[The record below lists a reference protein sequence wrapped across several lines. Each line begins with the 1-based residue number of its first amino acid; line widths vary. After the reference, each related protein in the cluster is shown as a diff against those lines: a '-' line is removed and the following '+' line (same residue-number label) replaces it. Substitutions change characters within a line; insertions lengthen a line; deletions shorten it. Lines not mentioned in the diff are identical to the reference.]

1 MKDERRLPI
10 GVQSF
15 EKLRES
21 GFLYVDKTRYI
32 HALVRSGGQYFLSR
46 PRRFGKSLFLSTLK
60 AYWEGKSELFEGL
73 AIEGLEK
80 GNEGAF
86 EPYPVFY
93 FDFNGQNYQAMA
105 LEDVLDGMLSEWEEI
120 YGCEKKGSL
129 SDRFKKL
136 MKTAKEKT
144 GKGCVVLID
153 EYDKPLLVGGEARH
167 PVAPPT
173 LGHPWP
179 SEVLENDVL
188 EEHNKAVFKGFFGT
202 LKSYDE
208 YLRFVFITGV
218 TKFSKVSIFSDLNQL
233 QDISLYEDY
242 SVVCGM
248 TEEEIRSCFRPE
260 LQRMAAKHK
269 LDEEGCLQ
277 KLAKMYDGYHFYP
290 DSPGVYNPFSVLNAL
305 QQREFEAY
313 WFATGT
319 PTFLVRRLKN
329 MHFDVRQ
336 LENGT
341 VEATSGMLSDYRAD
355 NPDILPLLYQTGYLT
370 AVGFDRQARLY
381 SLGFPNEEVK
391 YGFLSSLFPEYAP
404 SSVPG
409 SGKDIFTLR
418 RRILAGDAEGMGEVL
433 SALFESIPY
442 TTKDAPF
449 EHYFQ
454 TVLYLVFTLLGQYV
468 HCEVHSSRGRADCIL
483 ETDEF
488 VYIFEFKVDKS
499 AQEALAQ
506 IEEKGYALPYAADKR
521 QVFKIGVSFDGE
533 ARKLAEWEVADS

>member
-60 AYWEGKSELFEGL
+60 AYWEGKRELFEGL
-73 AIEGLEK
+73 AVEELEK

-93 FDFNGQNYQAMA
+93 FDFNGQNYQVDTA
-105 LEDVLDGMLSEWEEI
+105 LEDVLDMMLSRWEAE
-120 YGCEKKGSL
+120 YACDGQGTL
-129 SDRFKKL
+129 SDRFQTL
-136 MKTAKEKT
+136 LITARKKT

-153 EYDKPLLVGGEARH
+153 EYDKPLL
-167 PVAPPT
+167 
-173 LGHPWP
+173 
-179 SEVLENDVL
+179 EVLENDSL

-242 SVVCGM
+242 SAVCGM

-277 KLAKMYDGYHFYP
+277 KLAQMYDGYHFYP

-313 WFATGT
+313 WFATAT

-329 MHFDVRQ
+329 MHFNMRQ
-336 LENGT
+336 LGNG
-341 VEATSGMLSDYRAD
+341 EIHATSFSLTDYRAE
-355 NPDILPLLYQTGYLT
+355 NPDIVPLLYQTGYLT
-370 AVGFDRQARLY
+370 IWGYDARRRRY
-381 SLGFPNEEVK
+381 TLGFPNEEVK
-391 YGFLSSLFPEYAP
+391 YGLLESLLPVYSRDAI
-404 SSVPG
+404 PG
-409 SGKDIFTLR
+409 RGADIFSLDDC
-418 RRILAGDAEGMGEVL
+418 LEAGDTEGVRDIL
-433 SALFESIPY
+433 TALFASIPY
-442 TTKDAPF
+442 TTDDAPF

-454 TVLYLVFTLLGQYV
+454 SVLYIVFTLLGQYV
-468 HCEVHSSRGRADCIL
+468 HCEVHSSKGRADCIL

-499 AQEALAQ
+499 AREALAQ

-521 QVFKIGVSFDGE
+521 QLFKIGVSFDGE
-533 ARKLAEWEVADS
+533 ARKLAEWEVAQE

>member
-15 EKLRES
+15 VSLREG

-32 HALVRSGGQYFLSR
+32 HELVHGGKQYFLSR

-60 AYWEGKSELFEGL
+60 AYWEGKRELFEGL

-120 YGCEKKGSL
+120 CGCEKKGSL

-136 MKTAKEKT
+136 MKIAREKT
-144 GKGCVVLID
+144 GKGCVVLVD
-153 EYDKPLLVGGEARH
+153 EYDKPLL
-167 PVAPPT
+167 
-173 LGHPWP
+173 
-179 SEVLENDVL
+179 EVLENDSL

-242 SVVCGM
+242 SAVCGM
-248 TEEEIRSCFRPE
+248 TEEEIRSCFQPE

-277 KLAKMYDGYHFYP
+277 KLAQMYDGYHFYP

-391 YGFLSSLFPEYAP
+391 YGLLSSLFPEYAP

-418 RRILAGDAEGMGEVL
+418 RRILAGDAEGMGDVF
-433 SALFESIPY
+433 SALFDSIPY

-454 TVLYLVFTLLGQYV
+454 MVLYLVFTLLGQYV
-468 HCEVHSSRGRADCIL
+468 HCEVHSSKGRADCIL

-521 QVFKIGVSFDGE
+521 QLFKIGVSFDGE